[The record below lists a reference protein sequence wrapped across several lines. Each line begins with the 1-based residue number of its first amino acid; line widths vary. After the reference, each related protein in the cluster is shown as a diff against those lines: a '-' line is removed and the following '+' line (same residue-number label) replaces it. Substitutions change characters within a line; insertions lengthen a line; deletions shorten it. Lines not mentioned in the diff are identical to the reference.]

1 MSDLRE
7 SFRRQAEALGLEERL
22 QACPLP
28 EPILV
33 EADALERVP
42 AYVAG
47 QGWRKAA
54 IACDERTAAAA
65 GRRLQRLLEQ
75 AGIDAFVAVIAAD
88 AAGDVV
94 ADEASLMELLLA
106 AKPAG
111 ADVLFAAGAG
121 TIHDLT
127 RFAAY
132 ALGIPFVSVPTAASV
147 DGFTSLGAPLLLR
160 GVKTTVAA
168 VGPAAVFADIG
179 LLQAAPAP
187 LAAAGFGDMLGKL
200 TSLADWRIEHL
211 LSGGAQGGWSAG
223 VAALSGGA
231 LRRSIEQADRL
242 RGGEAAGGAQAKQG
256 GAVVIGQAEAGQDG
270 AVDGAQAEVEQGGA
284 DDCTEAGRGG
294 AVESVQ
300 AEAERDGAASGVET
314 LAEALIESGLAML
327 LLGASHPASG
337 AEHHLSHYWE
347 MELHRAGARPLLH
360 GAKVGAACAV
370 IADYYRA
377 IVAAAS
383 GAPSVKSEPAA
394 PTYASLPPVSAE
406 AASRVAAAA
415 GPAWSEIERIVGS
428 LPSGERIRELL
439 ALAGGPGSP
448 AELGLSDAQVERAL
462 LEADRVRPGRL
473 TLLRAYNE
481 ELRKLG

>member
-42 AYVAG
+42 AYIAG

-168 VGPAAVFADIG
+168 VGPAAVFAETG

-187 LAAAGFGDMLGKL
+187 LTAAGFGDMLGKL

-223 VAALSGGA
+223 VAALTDSA

-242 RGGEAAGGAQAKQG
+242 RGGEAAGA
-256 GAVVIGQAEAGQDG
+256 
-270 AVDGAQAEVEQGGA
+270 
-284 DDCTEAGRGG
+284 RRR
-294 AVESVQ
+294 SR
-300 AEAERDGAASGVET
+300 AER
-314 LAEALIESGLAML
+314 L
-327 LLGASHPASG
+327 
-337 AEHHLSHYWE
+337 
-347 MELHRAGARPLLH
+347 
-360 GAKVGAACAV
+360 
-370 IADYYRA
+370 
-377 IVAAAS
+377 
-383 GAPSVKSEPAA
+383 
-394 PTYASLPPVSAE
+394 
-406 AASRVAAAA
+406 
-415 GPAWSEIERIVGS
+415 
-428 LPSGERIRELL
+428 
-439 ALAGGPGSP
+439 
-448 AELGLSDAQVERAL
+448 
-462 LEADRVRPGRL
+462 
-473 TLLRAYNE
+473 
-481 ELRKLG
+481 